1 MPDINPAKVCHIVV
15 KAREIEAQEPA
26 DPEDAGSNAID
37 DGFQSVLADDGSD
50 ATTEE
55 LTAFIDALDEDDR
68 CELVA
73 LAWVGRGDFDRDGW
87 DEALQ
92 LARSRDDP
100 GTTAAYLLGMSLLP
114 DLLEEGLAA
123 FDLGCG
129 DFQKEQLGHTPGRV
143 PPQSRES

>member
-1 MPDINPAKVCHIVV
+1 MPDINPAKVRHIVV
-15 KAREIEAQEPA
+15 KAREIDAQEPA
-26 DPEDAGSNAID
+26 EAEDEGSNAID
-37 DGFQSVLADDGSD
+37 EGFQGVLADDGSD

-55 LTAFIDALDEDDR
+55 LTAFIDGLDEDER

-73 LAWVGRGDFDRDGW
+73 LAWVGRGDFDKDGW

-100 GTTAAYLLGMSLLP
+100 KTTAVYLLGMALLP

-123 FDLGCG
+123 FDLSCD
-129 DFQKEQLGHTPGRV
+129 DFEREQMEHENFRAT
-143 PPQSRES
+143 REE

>member
-15 KAREIEAQEPA
+15 KAREIDAQEPA
-26 DPEDAGSNAID
+26 SSGEDGSNAAD
-37 DGFQSVLADDGSD
+37 DGFRGVLADDGSD
-50 ATTEE
+50 ATNEE
-55 LTAFIDALDEDDR
+55 LTAFIDSLNEDER

-73 LAWVGRGDFDRDGW
+73 LAWVGRGDFDKDGW

-100 GTTAAYLLGMSLLP
+100 KTTAEYLLGMALLP

-123 FDLGCG
+123 FDLNCD
-129 DFQKEQLGHTPGRV
+129 DFEREQMEHGTFRA
-143 PPQSRES
+143 PQGK

>member
-15 KAREIEAQEPA
+15 KAREIEAQDPA
-26 DPEDAGSNAID
+26 ALEDDGSNAAD
-37 DGFQSVLADDGSD
+37 EGFRGALADDGSD

-68 CELVA
+68 AELIA
-73 LAWVGRGDFDRDGW
+73 LAWVGRGDFDKDGW

-92 LARSRDDP
+92 LARSRDDAM
-100 GTTAAYLLGMSLLP
+100 TTAAYLLGIPLLP

-123 FDLGCG
+123 FDLSCA
-129 DFQKEQLGHTPGRV
+129 DFEREQMEH
-143 PPQSRES
+143 PPFRAQREERR